1 MNKNTISP
9 FQVTINVIVII
20 LAILT
25 FYIFISEFTYDEH
38 ADNILPD
45 DILKLDEEIEDFLLD
60 LDPNFEDLLQNPDNS
75 IQCELVYLNG
85 IKSPLSDEINYK
97 QSIKSIV
104 YITAENDDY
113 MWYGSGSIISSDG
126 LVITNSHVIEDSH
139 KVVVTTYEGRH
150 YEVESV
156 PANDGLLDIA
166 FLKINADG
174 LDPLPIGNSDEIS
187 VGQKTLVIG
196 HPEGFL
202 NTLSL
207 GNVSAF
213 RNYDSTGEGEN
224 IQITNPISSGNSGG
238 ALLNDKGELIG
249 VPTWSLEYEDNI
261 SQVQNINFAV
271 SINDAIE
278 LLNDPESE

>member
-9 FQVTINVIVII
+9 FQVTINATVII
-20 LAILT
+20 LAILALCT
-25 FYIFISEFTYDEH
+25 FISEHTYDEY
-38 ADNILPD
+38 ADNVFPD
-45 DILKLDEEIEDFLLD
+45 DIINLDEEIEDFLLEVE
-60 LDPNFEDLLQNPDNS
+60 PNFERLLENSGDS

-113 MWYGSGSIISSDG
+113 MSWGSGSIISSDG

-156 PANDGLLDIA
+156 PAYDDILDIA
-166 FLKINADG
+166 FLKISADG

-187 VGQKTLVIG
+187 VGQKTHVLG
-196 HPEGFL
+196 HSEGFL
-202 NTLSL
+202 NTLSI
-207 GNVSAF
+207 GNVSAV
-213 RNYDSTGEGEN
+213 RNYSPSGKGEH

-249 VPTWSLEYEDNI
+249 VPTWGLEYENNI

-278 LLNDPESE
+278 LLNNSQGE

>member
-25 FYIFISEFTYDEH
+25 FYTFISEFTYDEH

-45 DILKLDEEIEDFLLD
+45 YILKLDEEIEDFLLD
-60 LDPNFEDLLQNPDNS
+60 LDPNFEDLVQNPDNS

-85 IKSPLSDEINYK
+85 IKSPLSDEINFK

-104 YITAENDDY
+104 YITAEKDDY

-126 LVITNSHVIEDSH
+126 LLITNSHVIEDSH
-139 KVVVTTYEGRH
+139 KVVVTNYEGRH

-156 PANDGLLDIA
+156 PAYDNLLDIA

-196 HPEGFL
+196 HSEGFL
-202 NTLSL
+202 NTLSI
-207 GNVSAF
+207 GNVSAV

-249 VPTWSLEYEDNI
+249 VITWLLEYEDNI

-278 LLNDPESE
+278 LLNNSQSE

>member
-1 MNKNTISP
+1 MSKNTSSP
-9 FQVTINVIVII
+9 FQIIINAIVII
-20 LAILT
+20 LAVLT
-25 FYIFISEFTYDEH
+25 AFAFISEFTYDEYTY
-38 ADNILPD
+38 NVLPD
-45 DILKLDEEIEDFLLD
+45 DITNLDEEIEDFLLD
-60 LDPNFEDLLQNPDNS
+60 LDPNFEDLLENPDNS
-75 IQCELVYLNG
+75 IQCELVYLDGN
-85 IKSPLSDEINYK
+85 KSSLSDESNYK
-97 QSIKSIV
+97 QSVKSVV
-104 YITAENDDY
+104 YITAEDDDY
-113 MWYGSGSIISSDG
+113 IWYGSGSIISSDG

-156 PANDGLLDIA
+156 PAYDDLLDIA

-174 LDPLPIGNSDEIS
+174 LDPLPIGNSDEVS

-196 HPEGFL
+196 HAEGFL
-202 NTLSL
+202 NTLSI
-207 GNVSAF
+207 GNVSAV
-213 RNYDSTGEGEN
+213 RNYDSTEEGEN

-261 SQVQNINFAV
+261 FQVQNISFAV

-278 LLNDPESE
+278 LLNNSQSE